1 MPQVDTV
8 ASSSADQEVV
18 PVEKQ
23 FWGAEFG
30 IIRDGC
36 GILWA
41 LSTKGE
47 DDMDM
52 SPQPPPVR
60 SCVTVPDA
68 DAYLNF
74 LKEAFGDST
83 SHL

>member
-1 MPQVDTV
+1 MK
-8 ASSSADQEVV
+8 
-18 PVEKQ
+18 KQ

-30 IIRDGC
+30 ILQDGC

-47 DDMDM
+47 ADMEM

-68 DAYLNF
+68 DAYLKF
-74 LKEAFGDST
+74 LQEAFGRS
-83 SHL
+83 SCF